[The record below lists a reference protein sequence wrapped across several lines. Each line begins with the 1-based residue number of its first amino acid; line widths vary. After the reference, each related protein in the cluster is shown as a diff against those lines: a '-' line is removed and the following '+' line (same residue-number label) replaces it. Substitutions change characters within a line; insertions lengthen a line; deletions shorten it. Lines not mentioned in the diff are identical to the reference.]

1 MGREDGGSTSPPT
14 ACFVLPTLDRG
25 AKLFGGKPGYESM
38 TAANFL
44 PGITSISGFFTNGVL
59 GKLDGTVAEVSSSS
73 SAGGSIDDNDRL
85 HGSSSQYVVFRSKT
99 RRPFY
104 SPRQAEVDALNISST
119 TMEVDNAEDERT
131 TPAVGINSN
140 DAFGGAPRADNGEL
154 IVRRREIHSG
164 RSLSVSTVEWSV
176 AEKTAKPTSAL
187 EGYMWEKETQVDRMR
202 ERFPLAQVM
211 SQTKAA
217 MIDPK
222 TPKPRDWIGQVKR
235 AGADGNFVIIPECKR
250 MEPVTGS
257 LRKRYDVVNLVKQL
271 TLAGAPAISVNSDG
285 VLFGGSM
292 DDIKSAREA
301 SSSASVSFESSDND
315 GVVAPPVLASDLLL
329 YPYQLYKLRL
339 AGADAVTLVVGAL
352 ESKDLIYLTKIAK
365 TIQLQV
371 VASVTSEV
379 QISML
384 TDLDAGS
391 ISALVVSNRD
401 LETFGFDSSG
411 DQALALLQS
420 AAISSFREKNG
431 VGVPVLIEGRVGIVG
446 AADGDSV
453 EYIKAVKDAG
463 AFGAIVGGGLA
474 GIDDGDV
481 ATSILT
487 WSV

>member
-1 MGREDGGSTSPPT
+1 
-14 ACFVLPTLDRG
+14 
-25 AKLFGGKPGYESM
+25 
-38 TAANFL
+38 
-44 PGITSISGFFTNGVL
+44 
-59 GKLDGTVAEVSSSS
+59 
-73 SAGGSIDDNDRL
+73 
-85 HGSSSQYVVFRSKT
+85 
-99 RRPFY
+99 
-104 SPRQAEVDALNISST
+104 
-119 TMEVDNAEDERT
+119 
-131 TPAVGINSN
+131 
-140 DAFGGAPRADNGEL
+140 
-154 IVRRREIHSG
+154 
-164 RSLSVSTVEWSV
+164 
-176 AEKTAKPTSAL
+176 
-187 EGYMWEKETQVDRMR
+187 
-202 ERFPLAQVM
+202 
-211 SQTKAA
+211 
-217 MIDPK
+217 
-222 TPKPRDWIGQVKR
+222 
-235 AGADGNFVIIPECKR
+235 
-250 MEPVTGS
+250 
-257 LRKRYDVVNLVKQL
+257 
-271 TLAGAPAISVNSDG
+271 VNSDG